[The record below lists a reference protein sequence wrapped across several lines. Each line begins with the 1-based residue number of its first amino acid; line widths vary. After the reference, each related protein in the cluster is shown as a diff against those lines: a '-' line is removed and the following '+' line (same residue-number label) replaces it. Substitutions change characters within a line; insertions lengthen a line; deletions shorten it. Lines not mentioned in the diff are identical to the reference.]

1 MNPAKALQARQTDV
15 SATSEGR
22 HEMVDFWAVSEQ
34 LPDKGAVRGL
44 LNILLAAF
52 GGAALLV
59 IVLLILG
66 VSFRRPLPAQGAA
79 LYNPS
84 TEATLKGVV
93 SEVQT
98 FACPVSEG
106 EMGSHLMLKTND
118 GRVLVHL
125 APGRVM
131 RTQKLKFAP
140 GDQITVTGSRVRVLS
155 SNDLIAREI
164 TRAGEAYVL
173 RDQTGKLMMVQ

>member
-1 MNPAKALQARQTDV
+1 MNPDKALQARQTDV

-34 LPDKGAVRGL
+34 PPDKGAVRGL

-84 TEATLKGVV
+84 TEAT
-93 SEVQT
+93 
-98 FACPVSEG
+98 
-106 EMGSHLMLKTND
+106 
-118 GRVLVHL
+118 
-125 APGRVM
+125 
-131 RTQKLKFAP
+131 
-140 GDQITVTGSRVRVLS
+140 
-155 SNDLIAREI
+155 
-164 TRAGEAYVL
+164 
-173 RDQTGKLMMVQ
+173 